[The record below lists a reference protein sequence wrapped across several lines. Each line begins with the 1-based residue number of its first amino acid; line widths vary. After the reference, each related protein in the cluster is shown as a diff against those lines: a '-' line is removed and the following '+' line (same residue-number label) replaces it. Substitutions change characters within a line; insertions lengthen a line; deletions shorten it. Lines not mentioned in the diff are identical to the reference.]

1 MSTQAYYTSDEILDF
16 IAHVNQAEGM
26 GVIGYDGGDF
36 YGIAPYFS
44 CYVLFEEDQANNLI
58 KSMIQLFHRFSEIKN
73 EPWTWFGDLTYEKMI
88 PAEKFDLKNLEKNYL
103 ERFDQKGYLTFR
115 ASASTDSEY
124 SSAVWGLEFSM
135 SFRAE
140 MSYASFKVNFRNAW
154 YKNNKENWHD

>member
-103 ERFDQKGYLTFR
+103 ERFDQKRIF
-115 ASASTDSEY
+115 DI
-124 SSAVWGLEFSM
+124 
-135 SFRAE
+135 
-140 MSYASFKVNFRNAW
+140 
-154 YKNNKENWHD
+154 